1 MRRPAKKSDCGGLEC
16 EIDSH
21 YSQGMVD
28 RKWGLIDDPVIVR
41 CQAAPFG
48 LRLYL
53 YDENTATFNDGIP
66 HFLPKALLFL

>member
-1 MRRPAKKSDCGGLEC
+1 
-16 EIDSH
+16 
-21 YSQGMVD
+21 MVD

-48 LRLYL
+48 LRFYL